1 MQSESRSRTWRVTGL
16 LLASVLLA
24 SCTSGPPVD
33 WEEIEGGRVPALGE
47 TGAEEPLPPASL
59 DTSWVADFGSTRL
72 EDLVG
77 TTLAENPDAAA
88 AAARLRAA
96 RAFVTIA
103 GADRLPQLSAGASGQ
118 RSRTNTEVGGRVQS
132 ATGNRFGLDLNLS
145 WEIDLWGRIANE
157 RRAALFA
164 EAEAAAL
171 EEGTRLSLAASV
183 SRAWFRAVA
192 AQRRLEVAERRVELA
207 QRNLRVTRSRVDR
220 GILGA
225 LDLSLARSDLASA
238 ETTLRQRQQ
247 ARGDALRLVQTL
259 TGAYPSG
266 ELDPLASLPAI
277 ESPPPPFVPSS
288 VLARRPD
295 LRAGVARIRETDQRV
310 SAAAKALIPSLS
322 LSGAAG
328 TASDELSNLL
338 DSNYSIWNLAGNVL
352 QPLFQGG
359 RLRARVEAERADLAL
374 AIANYEG
381 ELLTAFREVE
391 DALAGDQFLREAL
404 TRVSEASAAAEE
416 ASRLGFRQFQQGL
429 LDLIQVLDLQDRAF
443 AAELQRVDLQL
454 AVLLNRI
461 DLYAALGGGFPRQ
474 AAPAS
479 EQS

>member
-1 MQSESRSRTWRVTGL
+1 
-16 LLASVLLA
+16 
-24 SCTSGPPVD
+24 VD
-33 WEEIEGGRVPALGE
+33 LEEIERERVPALGE
-47 TGAEEPLPPASL
+47 ESAAEAPPPADL

-72 EDLVG
+72 EELVG
-77 TTLAENPDAAA
+77 TTLADNPDAAA

-118 RSRTNTEVGGRVQS
+118 RSRTNTDVGGQVQS
-132 ATGNRFGLDLNLS
+132 ATTNRFGLDLNLS
-145 WEIDLWGRIANE
+145 WEIDLWGRIADE

-183 SRAWFRAVA
+183 SRAWFRALA
-192 AQRRLEVAERRVELA
+192 AQRRLEVAARRVELA
-207 QRNLRVTRSRVDR
+207 ERNLRVTRARVDR

-247 ARGDALRLVQTL
+247 ARGEALRLVQTL

-266 ELDPLASLPAI
+266 ELDASAALPELAD
-277 ESPPPPFVPSS
+277 PPPPLVPSS

-295 LRAGVARIRETDQRV
+295 LRAGAARIGETDRRV

-338 DSNYSIWNLAGNVL
+338 NSDYSVWNLAGNLL

-359 RLRARVEAERADLAL
+359 RLRARVEAERADLAI

-381 ELLTAFREVE
+381 DLLTAFREVE
-391 DALAGDQFLREAL
+391 DALEGDQYLREAL
-404 TRVSEASAAAEE
+404 DRVDEASASAEE
-416 ASRLGFRQFQQGL
+416 ASTLGFRQFQQGL

-461 DLYAALGGGFPRQ
+461 DLYAALGGGFPERAA
-474 AAPAS
+474 AAP
-479 EQS
+479 EQP